1 MVSKAKVAEV
11 QELTKI
17 IASKPVVGVVDI
29 TRIPAPAIQKMRKAM
44 REHTILVRSSKNSLL
59 EHALTEAAKGNAGLD
74 GLKQYVVGQAAVVL
88 SNENPFR
95 LWKLLNSTKSKSPA
109 KGGEIAPEDIVVK
122 AGDTQ
127 FKPGPVVSELQ
138 KVGIPAAIE
147 KSKVVIKS
155 DKVLVKAGEKISRD
169 IALALTKLEIYPLTI
184 GLDLKAAYAEG
195 MVYPGDV
202 LVVDDVV
209 FAGRIGLASAQAFAL
224 AIGTGYMTSDTVPP
238 LMQCAYRQCVHLA
251 VKAAITTD
259 ETVAPLI
266 RQAYAQMT
274 AIAAPATAS
283 AEEKPAEK
291 KEEKKEEKT
300 EEEATA
306 GLGALFG

>member
-1 MVSKAKVAEV
+1 MVSESKKAEV
-11 QELTKI
+11 KELVSI
-17 IASKPVVGVVDI
+17 ISSKPVVGLVDI

-44 REHTILVRSSKNSLL
+44 REHAILVRASKNSLL
-59 EHALTEAAKGNAGLD
+59 EHALAEVAKSNAGLD
-74 GLKQYVVGQAAVVL
+74 GLKHYVGGQAAVVL
-88 SNENPFR
+88 STENPFK
-95 LWKLLNSTKSKSPA
+95 LWKSLNSTKSKSPA
-109 KGGEIAPEDIVVK
+109 KGGEIAPEDIIVK
-122 AGDTQ
+122 AGDTP
-127 FKPGPVVSELQ
+127 FRPGPIVSELQ

-209 FAGRIGLASAQAFAL
+209 FAGKIALASARAFAL
-224 AIGTGYMTSDTVPP
+224 AMDTGYMTPETVPP
-238 LMQCAYRQCVHLA
+238 LMQKAYRQCVHLA
-251 VKAAITTD
+251 VKAEITTP

-266 RQAYAQMT
+266 QQAYAQMT
-274 AIAAPATAS
+274 AIAAPAAV
-283 AEEKPAEK
+283 EEKPAEK

-300 EEEATA
+300 EDDAAA

>member
-1 MVSKAKVAEV
+1 MVSKANVAEV
-11 QELTKI
+11 QKLTKI

-29 TRIPAPAIQKMRKAM
+29 NRIPAPAIQKMRKAM
-44 REHTILVRSSKNSLL
+44 REHTILVRSSKNSLIS
-59 EHALTEAAKGNAGLD
+59 HAIDEVAKGSSGLD
-74 GLKQYVVGQAAVVL
+74 GLKQYIGGQAAVVL
-88 SNENPFR
+88 SSENPFK
-95 LWKLLNSTKSKSPA
+95 LWKSLNSTKSKSPA
-109 KGGEIAPEDIVVK
+109 KGGEIAPEDIMVK
-122 AGDTQ
+122 AGDTS

-155 DKVLVKAGEKISRD
+155 DKVLVKKGEKISRD

-184 GLDLKAAYAEG
+184 GLDLKAAFADG

-202 LVVDDVV
+202 LVVDDVI
-209 FAGRIGLASAQAFAL
+209 FAGKIGLASAQALAL
-224 AIGTGYMTSDTVPP
+224 AMGTGYMTPETVPP
-238 LMQCAYRQCVHLA
+238 LMQRAYRQCVHLA

-266 RQAYAQMT
+266 QQAYAQMT
-274 AIAAPATAS
+274 AIAAPVA

>member
-1 MVSKAKVAEV
+1 MVSKANVAEV
-11 QELTKI
+11 KELTKI
-17 IASKPVVGVVDI
+17 ISSKPVVGVVDI

-59 EHALTEAAKGNAGLD
+59 EHALIEVAKGTAGLD
-74 GLKQYVVGQAAVVL
+74 GLKQYIGGQAAVVI
-88 SNENPFR
+88 SSENPFK
-95 LWKLLNSTKSKSPA
+95 LWKSLNSTKSKSPA
-109 KGGEIAPEDIVVK
+109 KGGEIAPEDIMVK
-122 AGDTQ
+122 AGDTP

-155 DKVLVKAGEKISRD
+155 DKVLVKKGEKISRD

-184 GLDLKAAYAEG
+184 GLDLKAAFAEG

-209 FAGRIGLASAQAFAL
+209 FAGKIGLASAQALAL
-224 AIGTGYMTSDTVPP
+224 AMGTGYMTPETVPP
-238 LMQCAYRQCVHLA
+238 LMQRAYRQCVHLA
-251 VKAAITTD
+251 VKAEITTP

-266 RQAYAQMT
+266 QQAYAQMT
-274 AIAAPATAS
+274 AIAAPAAQE
-283 AEEKPAEK
+283 AKPAEK
-291 KEEKKEEKT
+291 KEEKKEEKV